1 MFSFICQQ
9 VQCQDE
15 DEVHPSARVS
25 RIPIRDISN
34 GGGVVSIY
42 GSGFAA
48 DNFNQF
54 EPDLGNKVDLDKRF
68 SRFLYHVDF
77 TCKIILIN
85 LIKYCHLIGLLC

>member
-1 MFSFICQQ
+1 MQA
-9 VQCQDE
+9 QDE

-54 EPDLGNKVDLDKRF
+54 EPDLGNKVDLDKQLCSSLHYVHLSF
-68 SRFLYHVDF
+68 QFL
-77 TCKIILIN
+77 KILLIN
-85 LIKYCHLIGLLC
+85 LIKYCHFIGLLC

>member
-1 MFSFICQQ
+1 M
-9 VQCQDE
+9 QCQDE

-54 EPDLGNKVDLDKRF
+54 EPDLGNKVDLDK
-68 SRFLYHVDF
+68 
-77 TCKIILIN
+77 
-85 LIKYCHLIGLLC
+85 

>member
-1 MFSFICQQ
+1 MQG
-9 VQCQDE
+9 QDE
-15 DEVHPSARVS
+15 DELHPSARVH

-54 EPDLGNKVDLDKRF
+54 EPDLGNKVDFDKRF
-68 SRFLYHVDF
+68 SRTLYYVHF

-85 LIKYCHLIGLLC
+85 LNKYSHLIGLLC

>member
-1 MFSFICQQ
+1 M
-9 VQCQDE
+9 QCQDE

-54 EPDLGNKVDLDKRF
+54 EPDLGNKVDLDNLF
-68 SRFLYHVDF
+68 SRSLYYVHF
-77 TCKIILIN
+77 TCKLILIN
-85 LIKYCHLIGLLC
+85 LTKYCHLIGLLC

>member
-1 MFSFICQQ
+1 M
-9 VQCQDE
+9 QCQDE
-15 DEVHPSARVS
+15 DKVHPSARVS

-54 EPDLGNKVDLDKRF
+54 EPDLGNKVDLDKRLCRSLRSVHLF
-68 SRFLYHVDF
+68 GSR
-77 TCKIILIN
+77 I
-85 LIKYCHLIGLLC
+85 